1 MSILNIVND
10 DDEIIGQ
17 ASRQEIH
24 ERGLLHREV
33 NIYFITPD
41 NEIIFQ
47 HRSLNKDTFPD
58 LLDASV
64 GGHVEIGDNYIKTAV
79 KEIFEETGLTIE
91 TGDLMPIKK
100 LKKTVTDESSGI
112 INSTFNYRFA
122 YIFTGKTSDLKIEVG
137 EGQGFESWP
146 LTKLLTLNT
155 SDKKRF
161 IPAVLNFVCKDLVE
175 FIKTNKINE

>member
-10 DDEIIGQ
+10 NDEIIGQ

-41 NEIIFQ
+41 KEIIFQ

-64 GGHVEIGDNYIKTAV
+64 GGHVEIGDSYLETAV
-79 KEIFEETGLTIE
+79 KEIFEETGLTVE
-91 TGDLMPIKK
+91 SGDLMPIKK
-100 LKKTVTDESSGI
+100 LKKTVTDETSGK
-112 INSTFNYRFA
+112 INNTFNYRFA
-122 YIFTGKTSDLKIEVG
+122 YIFNGKLSDLKIEAG
-137 EGQGFESWP
+137 EGQGFEGWP
-146 LTKLLTLNT
+146 LTKLLTL
-155 SDKKRF
+155 SADDKKRF
-161 IPAVLNFVCKDLVE
+161 IPAVINFVCEDLVE